1 MKKHKF
7 LLCSASCLSSM
18 FLIII
23 KKYVRDMSEMKKKY
37 EQICSYFMML
47 GSKGILAV
55 IETKLWYDIL

>member
-18 FLIII
+18 YFIIV

-37 EQICSYFMML
+37 EQICSHFMQL
-47 GSKGILAV
+47 GKSILAV
-55 IETKLWYDIL
+55 IEYKMWYDIL